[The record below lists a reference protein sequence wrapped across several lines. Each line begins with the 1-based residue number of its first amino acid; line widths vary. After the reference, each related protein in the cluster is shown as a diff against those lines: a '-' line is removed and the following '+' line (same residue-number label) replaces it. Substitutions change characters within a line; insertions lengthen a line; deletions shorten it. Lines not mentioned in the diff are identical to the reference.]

1 MEEPRAPRNRL
12 TPQQRLLVKN
22 LAKGMNITEA
32 ARESGY
38 ADNGYV
44 GQLGSQALEGIREKM
59 PKILDRHGLTD
70 DSLIERYLKPALEAQ
85 EIEFAKFE
93 GRITDSRDVVA
104 WSPRLTA
111 LDMAFNLRGSYAP
124 KEASKTS
131 IVGDGIRVEILQI
144 G

>member
-1 MEEPRAPRNRL
+1 MDEPRSPKKRL
-12 TPQQRLLVKN
+12 TPQQRALVKN
-22 LAKGMNITEA
+22 LSKGMSITEA

-59 PKILDRHGLTD
+59 PHILDRHGLTD

-85 EIEFAKFE
+85 ETEFAKFE
-93 GRITDSRDVVA
+93 GRITDSLDVIA

-124 KEASKTS
+124 KEASKTA
-131 IVGDGIRVEILQI
+131 IDAGGVRVEITHI